1 MSKPKALFIFGG
13 TGDLARKKL
22 FPALSR
28 IAKRRDDLKVVYS
41 IARSKRE
48 DWESIACNL
57 DAGFTKLC
65 HFIPLDV
72 VNWEDY
78 KKVGEE
84 LQKLKGYELIF
95 YLSLSP
101 FLYEDTILNLGR
113 LLRNFS
119 NPRKVVVE
127 KPFGFDLQSARKLNS
142 LLYRFFVEEEIYRI
156 DHFLG
161 KDTVQNI
168 FSLRFSN
175 TIFEGVWNRNF
186 IDHVQVVAL
195 EDVDAGN
202 RIDFYDKVGAIRD
215 MLQNHLLQ
223 MLAFTTME
231 PPCAMAP
238 QFIRD
243 EKVKLLRSL
252 SFSEFIK
259 GQYEGYPKEGSK
271 TETLVVAKGYIENL
285 RWQGVPFYLMTG
297 KALGKKLTQIT
308 IVFREIPKSFISL
321 LDCMPKQNRIVFQV
335 APKNFLSIS
344 FELRPPTGRFIVC
357 PMETTMKYDLEEA
370 LGQPLPEA
378 YETLLEDILDSDQS
392 LFIRAD
398 EIEIMWEKVEPIIS
412 SIDTPRVYPRGK
424 LPDFAL
430 EFIQKDGRSWF
441 L

>member
-1 MSKPKALFIFGG
+1 MIKPKALFIFGG
-13 TGDLARKKL
+13 TGDLAKKKL

-28 IAKRRDDLKVVYS
+28 IAKRREDLKVVYS
-41 IARSKRE
+41 IARSQRE

-57 DAGFTKLC
+57 DAGFTNLC
-65 HFIPLDV
+65 NFIPLDV
-72 VNWEDY
+72 LNWTDY
-78 KKVGEE
+78 ARLGKEIE
-84 LQKLKGYELIF
+84 NREGYELIF

-101 FLYEDTILNLGR
+101 FFYEDTILNLGR
-113 LLRNFS
+113 LLRSFS

-127 KPFGFDLQSARKLNS
+127 KPFGFDLHSAQKLNS

-195 EDVDAGN
+195 EDVEVGN

-252 SFSEFIK
+252 SFSDFIK

-271 TETLVVAKGYIENL
+271 TETFVVTKAHIENL

-308 IVFREIPKSFISL
+308 VVFREIPRSFISL

-357 PMETTMKYDLEEA
+357 PVETTMRYDLEEA
-370 LGQPLPEA
+370 SGQPLPEA

-398 EIEIMWEKVEPIIS
+398 EIEVMWEKVKPLLS
-412 SIDTPRVYPRGK
+412 SNDPPKVYPRGG
-424 LPDFAL
+424 LPSFAV
-430 EFIQKDGRSWF
+430 EFIQRDGRSWF
-441 L
+441 V

>member
-1 MSKPKALFIFGG
+1 MRSIGKI
-13 TGDLARKKL
+13 TKKL
-22 FPALSR
+22 
-28 IAKRRDDLKVVYS
+28 
-41 IARSKRE
+41 
-48 DWESIACNL
+48 
-57 DAGFTKLC
+57 
-65 HFIPLDV
+65 
-72 VNWEDY
+72 
-78 KKVGEE
+78 GEE

-101 FLYEDTILNLGR
+101 FLYEDAILNLGR

-127 KPFGFDLQSARKLNS
+127 KPFGFDLQSARKLNN

-186 IDHVQVVAL
+186 IDHVQIVAL
-195 EDVDAGN
+195 EDVDVGN
-202 RIDFYDKVGAIRD
+202 RIDFYDKVGAVRD

-259 GQYEGYPKEGSK
+259 GQY
-271 TETLVVAKGYIENL
+271 
-285 RWQGVPFYLMTG
+285 
-297 KALGKKLTQIT
+297 
-308 IVFREIPKSFISL
+308 
-321 LDCMPKQNRIVFQV
+321 
-335 APKNFLSIS
+335 
-344 FELRPPTGRFIVC
+344 
-357 PMETTMKYDLEEA
+357 
-370 LGQPLPEA
+370 
-378 YETLLEDILDSDQS
+378 
-392 LFIRAD
+392 
-398 EIEIMWEKVEPIIS
+398 
-412 SIDTPRVYPRGK
+412 
-424 LPDFAL
+424 
-430 EFIQKDGRSWF
+430 
-441 L
+441 